1 MGDEIKTV
9 YGTQKSIRLAI
20 AALVAAHKPVFD
32 VQTKRAGIFW
42 HVATIRTAKAQGT
55 VLD

>member
-9 YGTQKSIRLAI
+9 YGTQKAIRLAI
-20 AALVAAHKPVFD
+20 AALVAARKPVFD

-42 HVATIRTAKAQGT
+42 HVATIRTAKAQGP